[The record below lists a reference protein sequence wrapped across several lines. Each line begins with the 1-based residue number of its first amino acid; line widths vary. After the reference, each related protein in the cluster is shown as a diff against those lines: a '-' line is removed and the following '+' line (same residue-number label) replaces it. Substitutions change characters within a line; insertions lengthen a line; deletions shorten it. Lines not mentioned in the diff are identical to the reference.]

1 MVVSESPRRSPEE
14 FWGPQEG
21 LGVPASTPTCPRC
34 PLVSPAAGGGFGGGP
49 RFAAIEDEYS
59 GPKLEDGKVTLAF
72 MKDLMQWY
80 KEQKKLHRKC
90 AYQVPHFS
98 QTPPQAPRWGQPR
111 PRSATCPPLCVPPV
125 PAARLPQQI
134 LVQVKEVLA
143 KLPTL
148 VETTLKEV
156 GAPLAGCWDHLVG
169 MGGPCGGSPPQKK
182 KTLGGDV

>member
-1 MVVSESPRRSPEE
+1 MRVTRRVLGSSGGPRGACEHPNLSPLSPC
-14 FWGPQEG
+14 
-21 LGVPASTPTCPRC
+21 VTSCR
-34 PLVSPAAGGGFGGGP
+34 GGFRGGP

-169 MGGPCGGSPPQKK
+169 MGGPFGGSPPPPNS
-182 KTLGGDV
+182 GW

>member
-1 MVVSESPRRSPEE
+1 MVVSESPRGSPEE

-34 PLVSPAAGGGFGGGP
+34 PLVSPAAGGGFRGGP

-98 QTPPQAPRWGQPR
+98 QNPPQAPRWGRPR
-111 PRSATCPPLCVPPV
+111 PRSATCPPLCVPPPCPRCPFA
-125 PAARLPQQI
+125 PADPGAGEGGAGQAAHLGRNDAEGGGCPPRR
-134 LVQVKEVLA
+134 VLG
-143 KLPTL
+143 P
-148 VETTLKEV
+148 
-156 GAPLAGCWDHLVG
+156 PCWGV
-169 MGGPCGGSPPQKK
+169 GGPFGGSPPPPNS
-182 KTLGGDV
+182 GW